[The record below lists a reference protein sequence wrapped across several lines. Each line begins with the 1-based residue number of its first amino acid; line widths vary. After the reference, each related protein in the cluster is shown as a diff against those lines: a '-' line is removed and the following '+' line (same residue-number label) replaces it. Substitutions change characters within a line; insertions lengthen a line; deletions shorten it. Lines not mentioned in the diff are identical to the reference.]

1 MTEGILTRCDA
12 QCQET
17 YTHTPTGVVHSHQ
30 IAHARCALIDELAPV
45 HSPLLGGSYSVS
57 IPPLTNMLKFSGYSN
72 LSSGLGWKS
81 CQRQC
86 HWIPYFR
93 IPPHAPSRKS
103 VRGVG
108 ILNRKS

>member
-57 IPPLTNMLKFSGYSN
+57 PPLTNMLKFSGYSS
-72 LSSGLGWKS
+72 LSSGLGWEKLPEAVS
-81 CQRQC
+81 LDPLLQNPATRT
-86 HWIPYFR
+86 
-93 IPPHAPSRKS
+93 
-103 VRGVG
+103 V
-108 ILNRKS
+108 